1 MKKVLK
7 IFTVLL
13 LLFAIGPLSLQG
25 DVLTF
30 DDVLA
35 EDNGHIPDGYEG
47 FDWVNFGVIRDTWA
61 PISGSGFDMGTVSGN
76 YVAFNTFAN
85 VASVVNDE
93 IFDFKGAY
101 LTAAWRNGL
110 SITVTG
116 YGYENDSLPYST
128 TIVVDTTG
136 PTWFDADDNYNGIDR
151 LEFSSFGGKDVFFNS
166 GGTHFAMD
174 NFEFTPSA
182 MHSPSPGAL
191 LLGSIGVSLVGW
203 LRKRRTL

>member
-13 LLFAIGPLSLQG
+13 LLFVISPLSLRG
-25 DVLTF
+25 DVLDF

-35 EDNGHIPDGYEG
+35 EDNGYIPDGYGG
-47 FDWVNFGVIRDTWA
+47 FDWMNFGVVCGDCA
-61 PISGSGFDMGTVSGN
+61 LGSGFDTGTVSGD

-93 IFDFKGAY
+93 IFDFNGAY
-101 LTAAWRNGL
+101 LTAAWRNSL
-110 SITVTG
+110 NITVAG
-116 YGYENDSLPYST
+116 YKNDSLLYST

-151 LEFSSFGGKDVFFNS
+151 LEFDSFGGKDVFLYGS
-166 GGTHFAMD
+166 GEHFVMD
-174 NFEFTPSA
+174 DFEFTPSA
-182 MHSPSPGAL
+182 MHSNPSPGAL
-191 LLGSIGVSLVGW
+191 LLGSIGVGLVGW
-203 LRKRRTL
+203 LRKRRAL